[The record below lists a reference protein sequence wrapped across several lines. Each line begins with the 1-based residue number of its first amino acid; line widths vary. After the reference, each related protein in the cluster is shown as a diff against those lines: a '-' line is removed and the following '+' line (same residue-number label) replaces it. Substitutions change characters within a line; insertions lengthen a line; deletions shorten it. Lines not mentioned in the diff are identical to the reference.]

1 MTIGEAIKKARH
13 KKCWYQREL
22 AANSNIGL
30 ESIGSYEIDEHV
42 PRLDAAIMLADS
54 MGISLQELLTGK
66 VSHFKN
72 KPLTSEEMGLNA
84 KRIRGYKLLS
94 RKQLSEKALVSTE
107 TIRRFECGETYPQTD
122 MLLSICKALGVTVD
136 EYIGRV

>member
-22 AANSNIGL
+22 AANSNLGL
-30 ESIGSYEIDEHV
+30 ETIGSYEIDEHV

-54 MGISLQELLTGK
+54 MNISLQELLTGK
-66 VSHFKN
+66 ITHFKK
-72 KPLTSEEMGLNA
+72 KPLLSEEMGMNA

-94 RKQLSEKALVSTE
+94 RRQLAEKARVSTE

-122 MLLSICKALGVTVD
+122 MILSICNALEISVD